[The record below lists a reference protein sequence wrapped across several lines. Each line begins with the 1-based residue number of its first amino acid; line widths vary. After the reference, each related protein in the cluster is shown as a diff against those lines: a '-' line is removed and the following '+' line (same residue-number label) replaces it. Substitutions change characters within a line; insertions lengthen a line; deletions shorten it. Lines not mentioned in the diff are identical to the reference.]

1 MVFLI
6 SKLAWDVLS
15 PSVLLLLL
23 SWFGLGL
30 IWTRHLRWGYRLL
43 VAGLSGYLLILLLPI
58 NVFLSLPLED
68 RFPRPTELSR
78 VDGIV
83 VLSGA
88 IEPELSSDRG
98 IVSLNGAA
106 ERMTETV
113 ALARRYP
120 MARIVFTGGNAEV
133 YPGGP
138 AEARWAQPL
147 FSALG
152 VDPARITYESA
163 SRNTYENV
171 VNVWHLVHP
180 AASDRWLLITSASHM
195 PRAIGVF
202 RRIGWN
208 VTAWPV
214 AYKAGHSM
222 RAWIEPSMGQKISY
236 LNSAAHEWLGLLAYR
251 VMDRTDALFPKPA
264 P

>member
-15 PSVLLLLL
+15 PSVLMLLL

-68 RFPRPTELSR
+68 RFPRLTELSR
-78 VDGIV
+78 VDGII
-83 VLSGA
+83 VLGGA

-120 MARIVFTGGNAEV
+120 MARVVFTGGNSEV
-133 YPGGP
+133 FPGGP
-138 AEARWAQPL
+138 
-147 FSALG
+147 
-152 VDPARITYESA
+152 T
-163 SRNTYENV
+163 
-171 VNVWHLVHP
+171 
-180 AASDRWLLITSASHM
+180 
-195 PRAIGVF
+195 
-202 RRIGWN
+202 
-208 VTAWPV
+208 
-214 AYKAGHSM
+214 
-222 RAWIEPSMGQKISY
+222 
-236 LNSAAHEWLGLLAYR
+236 
-251 VMDRTDALFPKPA
+251 
-264 P
+264 